1 MAISHYLYNEEYAKI
16 KIFRVINLEDPYHQ
30 WKLEPVESDV
40 LSVTQESDLSG
51 LFVVK
56 AFLVETQT
64 KVQECYTDVILPE
77 RVSENAYL
85 WIENQLIEKHRGKL
99 EGDVIP
105 QVAINH
111 PGDYQ
116 LFYSR
121 RNPELGIEI
130 LQNGLKL
137 VEKKS
142 AIAEDLAY
150 ILRDEQRHE
159 EAIEAFSMVIA
170 EEGAG
175 ANYFSFIERAQLLDR
190 IGNHQK
196 ADDDWKM
203 VEKLAGTQVVE
214 IYREAR

>member
-1 MAISHYLYNEEYAKI
+1 VPTDSYLYNEEYAKI
-16 KIFRVINLEDPYHQ
+16 NIFRVNNPGDPFNQ
-30 WKLEPVESDV
+30 WELEPLELDV
-40 LSVTQESDLSG
+40 LSVSLESDLSG

-56 AFLVETQT
+56 AFLVETQI
-64 KVQECYTDVILPE
+64 KVQGCYMDITLPE
-77 RVSENAYL
+77 RVSENAYF
-85 WIENQLIEKHRGKL
+85 WIENQLIEKHQGKL

-111 PGDYQ
+111 SGVYE

-137 VEKKS
+137 VERKS

-170 EEGAG
+170 EDST
-175 ANYFSFIERAQLLDR
+175 NYFSFIERAQLLDK

-196 ADDDWKM
+196 ADNDWKT

-214 IYREAR
+214 MYRQSRE